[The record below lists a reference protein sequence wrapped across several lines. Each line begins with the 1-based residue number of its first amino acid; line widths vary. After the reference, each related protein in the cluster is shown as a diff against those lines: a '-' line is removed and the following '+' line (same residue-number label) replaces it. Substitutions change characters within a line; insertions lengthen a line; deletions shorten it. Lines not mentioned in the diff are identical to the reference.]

1 MADVSSPELKAA
13 YDEVL
18 LDSSE
23 TNWCLFKYEGK
34 NKIVLAGKG
43 SGGFAELAQELDQ
56 PEERLYAYLRVTS
69 GDEESKRSKFAFIS
83 WCGDKVG
90 PLAKANVSVH
100 KASVKQ
106 VIKNIGVE
114 FHYTTKE
121 DIDEEELM
129 TKIRKSSGADYS
141 GNKST
146 N

>member
-18 LDSSE
+18 ADSND

-43 SGGFAELAQELDQ
+43 SGGFAELAQEINQ
-56 PEERLYAYLRVTS
+56 PSERLYAYLRVVS
-69 GDEESKRSKFAFIS
+69 GDDESKRSKFVFIS
-83 WCGDKVG
+83 WCGEEVG
-90 PLAKANVSVH
+90 ALAKANVSVH

-114 FHYTTKE
+114 VHYTVAE
-121 DIDEEELM
+121 DVNEDELM
-129 TKIRKSSGADYS
+129 TKVRKSSGADYS